1 MKILL
6 ATDGSVYSEEATKF
20 LTNLT
25 FSSDDEITI
34 LHVIGWVPPK
44 GDIERYY
51 AGLKELKREIAP
63 KIIESAA
70 NILQSVNAKIRTA
83 FGEGDP
89 DKSIIDAAANA
100 DLVVMGEKGVMSI
113 KSLFIGSVTRSVA
126 INSPKSVLV
135 IKPPQCERLGRMK
148 ILFATDGSDYS
159 DVAGRLLTSILFLDD
174 AEITILNVIQSALSD
189 IPERFVTVINDRIKE
204 NVAKARSLEF
214 AESERIIDKARDYL
228 RKRFKTINGI
238 TKVGDPF
245 TNILSTAET
254 LKADVI
260 VVGCRGMRGVKGML
274 GSVSRNVLSR
284 SKCSVIIGKAG

>member
-1 MKILL
+1 MKLLL
-6 ATDGSVYSEEATKF
+6 ATDGSKYSEEAAKF
-20 LTNLT
+20 LTNLN

-34 LHVIGWVPPK
+34 LHVIGWIPPK

-51 AGLKELKREIAP
+51 AGLKELKHEIAP
-63 KIIESAA
+63 KIIDSAIT
-70 NILQSVNAKIRTA
+70 ILKSINAKIRTVLA
-83 FGEGDP
+83 EGEP
-89 DKSIIDAAANA
+89 DKSITDAASNV

-113 KSLFIGSVTRSVA
+113 KSLLIGSVTRSVA
-126 INSPKSVLV
+126 INSPKSVFV
-135 IKPPQCERLGRMK
+135 IKPLQQERVGKMK

-159 DVAGRLLTSILFLDD
+159 DVAGRLLTSFPFPDD
-174 AEITILNVIQSALSD
+174 TEITILNVIWSALSD
-189 IPERFVTVINDRIKE
+189 IPERFVTVINDRVKE

-245 TNILSTAET
+245 THILNTAET
-254 LKADVI
+254 LHTDVI
-260 VVGCRGMRGVKGML
+260 AIGCRGIRGAKGML

-284 SKCSVIIGKAG
+284 SKCSVLIGKTA

>member
-6 ATDGSVYSEEATKF
+6 ATDGAVYSEEATKF

-126 INSPKSVLV
+126 INSPKSVFV
-135 IKPPQCERLGRMK
+135 IKPPQQEKSGKMK

-159 DVAGRLLTSILFLDD
+159 TIAGSLLTSIPFPED

-189 IPERFVTVINDRIKE
+189 IPERYATVINDRIKD
-204 NVAKARSLEF
+204 NLAKARSIEF
-214 AESERIIDKARDYL
+214 AESEKIIDKAREYL
-228 RKRFKTINGI
+228 RKRYKTINGLI
-238 TKVGDPF
+238 KIGDPF
-245 TNILSTAET
+245 TYILNIAET
-254 LKADVI
+254 LNTDVI
-260 VVGCRGMRGVKGML
+260 AIGCRGIRGVKGML

-284 SKCSVIIGKAG
+284 SKCSVLIGKTG

>member
-6 ATDGSVYSEEATKF
+6 ATDGSEYSEAAAKF
-20 LTNLT
+20 LTNLPL
-25 FSSDDEITI
+25 SPDDEITL
-34 LHVIGWVPPK
+34 LHVIGWVPSK
-44 GDIERYY
+44 GEAERYY
-51 AGLKELKREIAP
+51 AGLKELKHEIAP
-63 KIIESAA
+63 RILDTTV
-70 NILQSVNAKIRTA
+70 NILKPVSAKIKTA
-83 FGEGDP
+83 LVEGEP

-100 DLVVMGEKGVMSI
+100 DLVVLGEKGVMSI
-113 KSLFIGSVTRSVA
+113 KSLLIGSVTRSVA

-135 IKPPQCERLGRMK
+135 IKPPQRERLGRMK

-159 DVAGRLLTSILFLDD
+159 DVAGKLLISILFLDD

-228 RKRFKTINGI
+228 RNRFKTINGI

-254 LKADVI
+254 LKADMI

-284 SKCSVIIGKAG
+284 SKCSVLIGKTG